1 MRHNKVKRR
10 SAKLADP
17 GDVIMTA
24 RREIM
29 MLIDTGDPGTGACGV
44 WLCIENGFDLR
55 LVEMGI
61 VILDSDVIISLSAI

>member
-1 MRHNKVKRR
+1 
-10 SAKLADP
+10 
-17 GDVIMTA
+17 MTA

-29 MLIDTGDPGTGACGV
+29 MLIDTGDPGHGV

>member
-29 MLIDTGDPGTGACGV
+29 MLIDTGDPGHGV